1 MTSTKSHI
9 TARWL
14 HINPQN
20 VADARNFC
28 PKTADK
34 LNRPNTLA
42 AIRGHV
48 MPCDPADNHSAIA
61 KTGKNMN

>member
-20 VADARNFC
+20 AADARIFC

-34 LNRPNTLA
+34 FDKPNTLA
-42 AIRGHV
+42 AIGGAV
-48 MPCDPADNHSAIA
+48 MPCDLPILTRAFSHP
-61 KTGKNMN
+61 